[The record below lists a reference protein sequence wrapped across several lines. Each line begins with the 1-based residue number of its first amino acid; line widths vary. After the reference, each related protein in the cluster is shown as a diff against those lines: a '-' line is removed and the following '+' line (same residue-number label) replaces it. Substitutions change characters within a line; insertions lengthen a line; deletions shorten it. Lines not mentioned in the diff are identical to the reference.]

1 MRRTDPLIIG
11 GGPAGSAVAIT
22 LARGAARPL
31 LIERSEA
38 PHATVCGA
46 FLGWDALKG
55 LHALGVDPWSLGAR
69 PIDRVRI
76 VAGNRVVERP
86 LPHRAAG
93 LSRRGLDEALLEAA
107 TAAGTEVR
115 RGVVAR
121 RVDDQG
127 VHLNDGSTL
136 PAQALFL
143 ATGKHALRGLPRE
156 GVSAGA
162 RVGLRVS
169 IAPQP
174 GLAGVIELHLLQ
186 GGYAGLLEQED
197 GGVNLCLSIDAA
209 RLAQAGG
216 SPDRL
221 AASLA
226 REAPRLADRV
236 DRIEEAWSA
245 VAAVPY
251 GWRGTTT
258 QPGCFRVG
266 DQAAVIAS
274 LAGDGIAIALASGRA
289 AATAWLEGG
298 DAAAPGYQHAFAA
311 RAARPLRIAEMLR
324 AGAERPAVAAP
335 LLAIMHM
342 PGALGLAARL
352 TRIGH

>member
-11 GGPAGSAVAIT
+11 GGPAGSAAAIT
-22 LARGAARPL
+22 LARGGARPL
-31 LIERSEA
+31 LIERSEV

-55 LHALGVDPWSLGAR
+55 LHALGIDPWSLGAR
-69 PIDRVRI
+69 PIGRVRI
-76 VAGNRVVERP
+76 FAGGRVIERS
-86 LPHRAAG
+86 LPRRAAG
-93 LSRRGLDEALLEAA
+93 LSRRCLDEALLDAA
-107 TAAGTEVR
+107 AAAGAGVR

-127 VHLNDGSTL
+127 VHVNDGSIL
-136 PAQALFL
+136 PAQALFV

-156 GVSAGA
+156 GVSAAA
-162 RVGLRVS
+162 RVGMRVEL
-169 IAPQP
+169 APQP
-174 GLAGVIELHLLQ
+174 GLTGVIELHLLD

-197 GGVNLCLSIDAA
+197 GVVNMALSIDAA
-209 RLAQAGG
+209 RLASAG

-221 AASLA
+221 AMSVAE
-226 REAPRLADRV
+226 EAPRLADRV
-236 DRIEEAWSA
+236 ADIVGAWSA
-245 VAAVPY
+245 IAAVPY
-251 GWRGTTT
+251 GWRRTVT
-258 QPGCFRVG
+258 QPGCFRIG

-274 LAGDGIAIALASGRA
+274 LAGDGVAIALASGRA
-289 AATAWLEGG
+289 AAAAWLKGG
-298 DAAAPGYQHAFAA
+298 DAAAPAYQRAFAA

-335 LLAIMHM
+335 LLGLMGV